1 MFIAVASGKGG
12 TGKTIVSTSLALVAK
27 KCTYIDLDVEEPN
40 GHILLK
46 PEIEKEIPFNLKI
59 PKIDEHVCTFCGKC
73 ADACVYNAISII
85 PDLKKALFYPD
96 LCHSCGH
103 CTYVCPVNGAME
115 EVDREIGKIRL
126 GISKDIKFIEGRID
140 VGVISGVPIISWIV
154 NNHIDFNEINIV
166 DSAPGTSCPVVES
179 VKKSDYIML
188 VTEPTPFGLSDLKL
202 AVEIV
207 KNMGKK
213 AGIIVNK
220 DRGKNIIDDYAKT
233 VNIPILLKIP
243 YSIEIQESYSKGVPL
258 VEAMPEMKG
267 KFGELIDKIIC
278 ENGKN

>member
-27 KCTYIDLDVEEPN
+27 NCTYIDLDVEAPN
-40 GHILLK
+40 GYVLLK
-46 PEIEKEIPFNLKI
+46 PEIEKEIPFNLRV
-59 PKIDEHVCTFCGKC
+59 PKIDEQVCTFCGKC
-73 ADACVYNAISII
+73 ADACVYNALSII
-85 PDLKKALFYPD
+85 PHLKKTLFYPD

-103 CTYVCPVNGAME
+103 CTYVCPVNGAIE
-115 EVDREIGKIRL
+115 EVNREIGKIRSGRSGEL
-126 GISKDIKFIEGRID
+126 KFIEGRIN

-154 NNHIDFNEINIV
+154 NNYIDFNEMNIV
-166 DSAPGTSCPVVES
+166 DSSPGTSCPVVES
-179 VKKSDYIML
+179 VKKSDYIIL

-202 AVEIV
+202 TVEIA

-220 DRGKNIIDDYAKT
+220 DTGIKIIDVYAKE

-243 YSIEIQESYSKGVPL
+243 YSIEIQKSYSKGIPL
-258 VEAMPEMKG
+258 VEAMPEMKV
-267 KFGELIDKIIC
+267 KFVELIDKIIC
-278 ENGKN
+278 ENEKN